1 MCAPA
6 SAWAAQTPS
15 LWSSEAVV
23 SLGTLSRGK
32 QDPFQTGDVMAQS
45 RLLLLLPLLFLLLLL
60 LALPSAP
67 CSPPSLSLS
76 LLLLL
81 QLETDGSWRGKVV

>member
-6 SAWAAQTPS
+6 SVWAAQTPS

-45 RLLLLLPLLFLLLLL
+45 RPLLLPLLFLLLLL